1 MTLVLLLAALYAS
14 INLYAFLLFGW
25 DKRCARRNERRVP
38 EVQLLGAALWG
49 GALGALLGQQ
59 VFRHKTLKQP
69 FRFWLQAA
77 GVLNLVVLGF
87 LAATQISAWIT
98 AISPGS

>member
-1 MTLVLLLAALYAS
+1 MTLVLLLAALYAG
-14 INLYAFLLFGW
+14 INLYTFLLFGW
-25 DKRCARRNERRVP
+25 DKHCARHNKQRVP
-38 EVQLLGAALWG
+38 EVRLLGVALCG

-77 GVLNLVVLGF
+77 AVLNLVVLGF
-87 LAATQISAWIT
+87 LAATQISALIT